1 MTLPDPPPGPSP
13 MPTGP
18 PPVHRAAKSRR
29 TATLV
34 AVAALLAAVTLTG
47 VAALA
52 VHTYRSNEARK
63 SAAAPQQDTTQS
75 PAAPAASPAADPS
88 AAAGGYAVRYEL
100 LGDGTADLVSWVHN
114 NVPTNQENVRLPWRQ
129 EERHDASYAGKG
141 IGVTL
146 VTQKPV
152 KCRIFADGVLL
163 KEQTSV
169 TGCYVRLPAK
179 P

>member
-13 MPTGP
+13 APTGP
-18 PPVHRAAKSRR
+18 PPVDRPARSRR
-29 TATLV
+29 TAALV

-52 VHTYRSNEARK
+52 VHAYRSNEARK
-63 SAAAPQQDTTQS
+63 SAAATQQDT
-75 PAAPAASPAADPS
+75 PNLAAPSTNAATDPS
-88 AAAGGYAVRYEL
+88 GAAGGYSVRYEL
-100 LGDGTADLVSWVHN
+100 LGDGTADLVSWIHN
-114 NVPTNQENVRLPWRQ
+114 NVPTNQENVPLPWRQ

-146 VTQKPV
+146 LTQKPV
-152 KCRIFADGVLL
+152 TCRIIVDGVLL
-163 KEQTSV
+163 KEQTSIF
-169 TGCYVRLPAK
+169 GCYVRLPAK